1 MGPADVP
8 SPSAQLAPRPHPA
21 QPTAAEERAARDVAV
36 IDVGSNSVR
45 LVLYRLE
52 GRAIWQVYNEK
63 VLAGLGRSLGE
74 TGRLSPEGVKA
85 ALSALRRFRAVLDGA
100 APAEVFVAATAA
112 ARDARDGRTFVER
125 VRAETG
131 LVIRVL
137 SGEEEAHYSAL
148 GVIAGQPQAQGVV
161 GDLGGSSLELVRIV
175 DGRPGAGV
183 TLPLGPFAL
192 GAPGQ
197 IEPLA
202 LGRHIR
208 TRLAKVRGSYAAGC
222 LHAVG
227 GAWRNIALIH
237 MEATRYPLRIVHQ
250 YEMTAREALEAARF
264 VAQQSR
270 ASLERIPG
278 VSRKRAETLP
288 YAALVLE
295 ALVETLGFE
304 RIAFSAFGL
313 REGLLFDAM
322 PPEVRRRDPLVE
334 GCAAIGARQG
344 AAEHLGPVL
353 EAWLQPA
360 WASLPPLFQEGRD
373 AVLLAAAC
381 RLADMGA
388 RLHPDHRAHL
398 AFDQVLRAPTAGQT
412 HAERAFLATAVFARF
427 TSEPPLM
434 EGLERLLSP
443 ERLRRA
449 RSLGAAMR
457 LGCDL
462 SGRSATLLFQ
472 SRLALDERGLLL
484 SVETDAQDLT
494 LGEQTKKRVGSLAA
508 ALQVEH
514 RTEVV

>member
-1 MGPADVP
+1 M
-8 SPSAQLAPRPHPA
+8 
-21 QPTAAEERAARDVAV
+21 EERANRDVAV

-74 TGRLSPEGVKA
+74 TGQLSPEGA
-85 ALSALRRFRAVLDGA
+85 AAAMAALRRFRAVLDGA
-100 APAEVFVAATAA
+100 GPAEVFTAATAA
-112 ARDARDGRTFVER
+112 VREARDGRAFVER

-131 LVIRVL
+131 LAIRVL

-148 GVIAGQPQAQGVV
+148 GVIAGQPRAEGVV
-161 GDLGGSSLELVRIV
+161 GDLGGSSLELVRIAG
-175 DGRPGAGV
+175 GRPAAGV

-192 GAPGQ
+192 GAPSP
-197 IEPLA
+197 IEPQHLA
-202 LGRHIR
+202 ALIR
-208 TRLAKVRGSYAAGC
+208 SRLQTARPAYAAAC

-237 MEATRYPLRIVHQ
+237 MEATRYPLRIVQQ

-270 ASLERIPG
+270 ASLERMPG

-304 RIAFSAFGL
+304 RVSLSAYGL
-313 REGLLFDAM
+313 REGLLLDAL
-322 PPEVRRRDPLVE
+322 PAEARGRDPLIE
-334 GCAAIGARQG
+334 GSAAIGARQG

-353 EAWLQPA
+353 QAWLGPV
-360 WASLPPLFQEGRD
+360 WGRLPPLFPDGGD

-388 RLHPDHRAHL
+388 RLHPDHRADL
-398 AFDQVLRAPTAGQT
+398 AFDQVLRAPTPGQS
-412 HAERAFLATAVFARF
+412 HPERAYLATAVFARF
-427 TSEPPLM
+427 TASPPASR
-434 EGLERLLSP
+434 GVERLLSP

-449 RSLGAAMR
+449 RALGAAMR

-462 SGRSATLLFQ
+462 SGRSAKLLFRT
-472 SRLALDERGLLL
+472 RLTLDDRGLLL
-484 SVETDAQDLT
+484 SVEKDAQDLT
-494 LGEQTKKRVGSLAA
+494 LGEQTKKRLASLAG
-508 ALQVEH
+508 ALQIEH
-514 RTEVV
+514 RIEAV